1 MMESQ
6 IESPS
11 ESLLSGYVP
20 PGVCDEMCAADGT
33 LRAPWQGFVQGLA
46 QWGAQGW
53 GTHFDRMRRL
63 LRENGVNHSIA
74 GSPQDRDAHGE
85 LDPIPWL
92 LAKREWREL
101 AAGLEQRARLLNR
114 FLADLYGPQEMLRTG
129 VVPPGLVFRHAGFLL
144 PCHGITPPQGIFL
157 HLYAGELVRGPE
169 GRWLVLADRTQG
181 PSGAGFAIENRVVLS
196 RTLPDHF
203 HRLHVER
210 LAPFFLTL
218 RETLSSLAPHD
229 RDNPR
234 VVLLSPGPSGAG
246 YFEDAYLARYLGYTL
261 AEGGDLTVRGPRVYL
276 KTLGGLL
283 PVDVILRRVSDEDCD
298 PLDLKSTSLQ
308 GVPGLVQVVRNGQVL
323 MANSLGSGFLE
334 APVLLA
340 LLPALCRE
348 LLGEDLRL
356 PSLPT
361 WWCARPDDWDYVQ
374 RHFDDL
380 IIRPALAPRSR
391 RPVLTAE
398 LTQLQR
404 RELLETIAR
413 HRDEFVAQARVAPS
427 TAPVWHKGGLH
438 AWYAGLRAFAV
449 AKPNGDYE
457 ILPGGLAQ
465 SAARVSGLAEFFS
478 AGRTH
483 KDVWILSDG
492 PVAPVSLLQL
502 RPSAIELRR
511 SANDLPSRVA
521 DNLYWFGRQIERA
534 EGLVRQLRSCISR
547 MTSEPEP
554 TNLRELAWLMRA
566 LGDDVQVPDVEEA
579 EAGEILESLRTEV
592 LSFLFQPSRSGGCWE
607 ALRSLYRTASL
618 VRDRLSV
625 DTWRIISR
633 LDLDL
638 LFPTSKDQARLGD
651 VLLLLNEML
660 SLLSALSGL
669 GMESMTRGPG
679 WRFMDMGRRMER
691 ALNTLE
697 LLRTTL
703 VRRPRELT
711 PLLEPLLEIADS
723 SMTYRYR
730 YMMSLQLPPVLD
742 LLLMDETNPRSVG
755 FQLRALAEHAGELP
769 AKLPGAAENAE
780 TRLVLDLQGRLRL
793 ADVEALA
800 MLDAQGV
807 RSDLD
812 AFLGQ
817 LISQLCQL
825 SDSVTRTYLTHTV
838 PSRPLG
844 ELPSAS
850 AA

>member
-1 MMESQ
+1 MDNQFETAT
-6 IESPS
+6 
-11 ESLLSGYVP
+11 ESLLSGYLP
-20 PGVCDEMCAADGT
+20 PGVRDEMCAADGG
-33 LRAPWQGFVQGLA
+33 LHPPWHEFVHGLQELGVQG
-46 QWGAQGW
+46 WSR
-53 GTHFDRMRRL
+53 HFERMRRL

-74 GSPQDRDAHGE
+74 GSPQDRDGHGE
-85 LDPIPWL
+85 LDSIPWL
-92 LAKREWREL
+92 LAKREWLEL
-101 AAGLEQRARLLNR
+101 AAGLQQRARLLNC
-114 FLADLYGPQEMLRTG
+114 LLTDLYGRQEILRQG
-129 VVPPGLVFRHAGFLL
+129 LLPPGLVFQHPGYLL
-144 PCHGITPPQGIFL
+144 PCHGIVPPQGIFL
-157 HLYAGELVRGPE
+157 HLYAGELARGSD
-169 GRWLVLADRTQG
+169 GGWMVLADRTQG

-203 HRLHVER
+203 HGLHVER
-210 LAPFFLTL
+210 LAPFFLAL

-234 VVLLSPGPSGAG
+234 VVLLSPGPAGAG

-261 AEGGDLTVRGPRVYL
+261 AEGGDLTVRGRRVYL

-283 PVDVILRRVSDEDCD
+283 PVDAILRRVSDEDCD
-298 PLDLKSTSLQ
+298 PLELKGTSLH
-308 GVPGLVQVVRNGQVL
+308 GVPGLVQVVREGQVL
-323 MANSLGSGFLE
+323 MANALGSGFLE
-334 APVLLA
+334 APALLA
-340 LLPALCRE
+340 LLPELCRT
-348 LLGEDLRL
+348 LLGEELRL
-356 PSLPT
+356 PSVPT
-361 WWCARPDDWDYVQ
+361 WWCARADDLDHVQ

-391 RPVLTAE
+391 RPVVTAE
-398 LTQLQR
+398 LTEPQR
-404 RELLETIAR
+404 RELLQSVAR
-413 HRDEFVAQARVAPS
+413 HPAEFVAQARVVPA
-427 TAPVWHKGGLH
+427 TAPVWHKGALH
-438 AWYAGLRAFAV
+438 AWFAGLRAFAV
-449 AKPNGDYE
+449 AKPDGAYE
-457 ILPGGLAQ
+457 ILPGGLGQA
-465 SAARVSGLAEFFS
+465 AARVSGLTEFFHAS
-478 AGRTH
+478 RTH

-492 PVAPVSLLQL
+492 PVAPVSLLTL
-502 RPSAIELRR
+502 RPSAVEVRR

-521 DNLYWFGRQIERA
+521 DNLYWFGRQVERA

-566 LGDDVQVPDVEEA
+566 LGDDVCLPDLKPDEP
-579 EAGEILESLRTEV
+579 GEMLDGLRTEV

-607 ALRSLYRTASL
+607 ALRAVYRTASL

-625 DTWRIISR
+625 DTWRIITR

-638 LFPTSKDQARLGD
+638 LFPTGKDHARLGD
-651 VLLLLNEML
+651 LLLLLNEVL

-679 WRFMDMGRRMER
+679 WRFMDMGRRIER
-691 ALNTLE
+691 ALNTAH

-703 VRRPRELT
+703 VRRTSELT

-742 LLLMDETNPRSVG
+742 LLLMDETNPRAVA

-769 AKLPGAAENAE
+769 TKLPGATENAE
-780 TRLVLDLQGRLRL
+780 TGLVWDMQGRLRL

-800 MLDAQGV
+800 MLDAQGA
-807 RSDLD
+807 RSHLD
-812 AFLGQ
+812 AFLDQ
-817 LISQLCQL
+817 LMTQLYQL

-844 ELPSAS
+844 EHR
-850 AA
+850 AANAA